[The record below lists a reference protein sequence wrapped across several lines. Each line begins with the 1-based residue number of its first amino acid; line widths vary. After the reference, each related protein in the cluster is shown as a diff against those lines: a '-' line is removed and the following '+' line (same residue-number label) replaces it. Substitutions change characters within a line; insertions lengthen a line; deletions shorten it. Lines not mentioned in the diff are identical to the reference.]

1 MPAKIVVTAQRGGSR
16 VALVG
21 TSGKELLSSQV
32 FSEPRAK
39 GATVRSLKA
48 LLGDDVKVEDHTL
61 AAQAAPTKSTSNG
74 AAKAAANGAAKA
86 TANGTAKVARRA
98 TSRRAA
104 SKKVGA
110 SAS

>member
-1 MPAKIVVTAQRGGSR
+1 MPAKIVVTAHRGGSR

-32 FSEPRAK
+32 FHEPRAK

-61 AAQAAPTKSTSNG
+61 AGTAPV
-74 AAKAAANGAAKA
+74 AKVAKVTANGAHEPDVIAVETPKPRSNGRSPAKKA
-86 TANGTAKVARRA
+86 
-98 TSRRAA
+98 RAA
-104 SKKVGA
+104 TR
-110 SAS
+110 